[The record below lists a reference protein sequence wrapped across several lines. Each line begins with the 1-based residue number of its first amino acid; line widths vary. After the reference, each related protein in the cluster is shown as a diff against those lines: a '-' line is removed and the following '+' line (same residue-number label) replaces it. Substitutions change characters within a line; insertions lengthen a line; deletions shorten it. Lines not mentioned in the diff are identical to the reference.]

1 MDEQVKSSAVLCIL
15 GDKEASE
22 EHPHVNIGLEENSD
36 GSVSVVSD
44 EYALFTFRTD
54 GTVFRHAFIQVPG
67 FQTSKLQRLKLVKG

>member
-1 MDEQVKSSAVLCIL
+1 MDEQLKSSAVLCIL

-22 EHPHVNIGLEENSD
+22 EHPHVNIGLKENMD

-54 GTVFRHAFIQVPG
+54 GTVFRHAFIDVPG
-67 FQTSKLQRLKLVKG
+67 LKTGKIQRLKLVKG